1 MFIKG
6 KGKGK
11 IMRKTIAITTVT
23 LATLFTL
30 MGCGQSSDE
39 IEVTDPA
46 SEVSIM
52 EVEPETSTDSVDV
65 TEDSI
70 DSSDKLDISDS
81 ADSASSEDSTDS
93 ADAAESTSAASL
105 E

>member
-1 MFIKG
+1 
-6 KGKGK
+6 
-11 IMRKTIAITTVT
+11 MRKTIAITTAT
-23 LATLFTL
+23 LAMIFAL

-46 SEVSIM
+46 ADVSIM

-70 DSSDKLDISDS
+70 DSSDKLDVTDS
-81 ADSASSEDSTDS
+81 ADSASSEDSADTAAS
-93 ADAAESTSAASL
+93 ADAADSTSAASI